1 VRTHHGNVRSS
12 LQASTA
18 SEPSSS
24 TVEVRARTSYG
35 DIVISRAGA

>member
-1 VRTHHGNVRSS
+1 
-12 LQASTA
+12 LQASNA
-18 SEPSSS
+18 PEPSGS